1 MPGTDPMV
9 RRQVGIRRRDT
20 RGSLTVELVV
30 LTPVVAL
37 FLIVALAFG
46 RYSLAREQ
54 VVGGAR
60 AAADAVSVA
69 GSAAQAEQVATAAA
83 MPVLQSSHSCT
94 NPTVTVD
101 AGSFAPGS
109 VVRVSVTCRVALSDL
124 LVPGFPGTT
133 TVGAVQDAA
142 IDPYRAIQP

>member
-1 MPGTDPMV
+1 MAGRDVDP
-9 RRQVGIRRRDT
+9 RRRNT
-20 RGSLTVELVV
+20 SGSLTVELVV

-37 FLIVALAFG
+37 FLIMALAFG

-69 GSAAQAEQVATAAA
+69 GSAAQAEQAAIAAA
-83 MPVLQSSHSCT
+83 MPVLQSSHSCAA
-94 NPTVTVD
+94 PTITVD
-101 AGSFAPGS
+101 SGSFVPGN
-109 VVRVSVTCRVALSDL
+109 VVQVSVSCRVELSDL

-133 TVGAVQDAA
+133 TVSAVQDATV
-142 IDPYRAIQP
+142 DPYRAIQP